1 MTTKEKLFHA
11 IDRITL
17 DLGEQLEFLRKNNK
31 FEEAQRLEDRVVNDL
46 EMMKELGYCSGI
58 ENYSRYFD
66 DRKPGERP
74 FCLIDY
80 FPQDYLMII
89 DESHVTIPQ
98 IRGMYGGDRTR
109 KEILVEY
116 GFRLPSAMDNRPLT
130 FDEFES
136 LINQV
141 IYVSATP
148 GDFEFLKTDGVFA
161 EQIIRPTG
169 IPDPEVFVRPT
180 NNQIDDM
187 LNEIQKV
194 T

>member
-74 FCLIDY
+74 LLNRL
-80 FPQDYLMII
+80 FP
-89 DESHVTIPQ
+89 
-98 IRGMYGGDRTR
+98 TR
-109 KEILVEY
+109 L
-116 GFRLPSAMDNRPLT
+116 FNDNR
-130 FDEFES
+130 
-136 LINQV
+136 
-141 IYVSATP
+141 
-148 GDFEFLKTDGVFA
+148 
-161 EQIIRPTG
+161 
-169 IPDPEVFVRPT
+169 
-180 NNQIDDM
+180 
-187 LNEIQKV
+187 
-194 T
+194 